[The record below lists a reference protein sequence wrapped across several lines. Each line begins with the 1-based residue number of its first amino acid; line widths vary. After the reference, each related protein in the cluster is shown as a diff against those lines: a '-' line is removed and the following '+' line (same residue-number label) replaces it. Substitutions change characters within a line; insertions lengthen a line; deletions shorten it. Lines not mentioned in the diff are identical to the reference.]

1 MNEWR
6 GRERGREMDGSRVR
20 DACMH
25 GWMDV
30 HQLPVVYLP
39 IHSASTLQH
48 IASILGLGEACR
60 LPEKLVALDAVMMTN
75 GSA

>member
-1 MNEWR
+1 
-6 GRERGREMDGSRVR
+6 MD
-20 DACMH
+20 

-30 HQLPVVYLP
+30 HQLPVAYLP

>member
-1 MNEWR
+1 
-6 GRERGREMDGSRVR
+6 MDGSRVR

-30 HQLPVVYLP
+30 NQLPVAYLP

-48 IASILGLGEACR
+48 IASIFGLGEACR

>member
-1 MNEWR
+1 MDEWR
-6 GRERGREMDGSRVR
+6 GREMGGSRVR
-20 DACMH
+20 DACMD
-25 GWMDV
+25 GCMDV